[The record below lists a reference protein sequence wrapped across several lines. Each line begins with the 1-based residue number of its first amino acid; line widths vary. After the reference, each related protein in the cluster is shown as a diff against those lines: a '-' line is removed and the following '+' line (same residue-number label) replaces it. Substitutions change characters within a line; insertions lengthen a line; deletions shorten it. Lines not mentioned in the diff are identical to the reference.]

1 MLTQSKLARATEWE
15 AAMSTLS
22 FIYMGNTKFSRRE
35 PLSANLLATASVVN
49 ASTRSLCA
57 WSNTRSSK
65 WSSDMVERKAVNVR
79 SSLENMRSGLAVETG
94 SVARIFSSMWM
105 FGIVRIGQ
113 LLSASRALLGASSN
127 GLPRHLCCHKLY
139 SPLTTLSV
147 QVMKAAYFCTTFR
160 NAAMQCCTAVLS
172 CPFTV
177 NRLSLYTVVWLKFDI
192 VL

>member
-65 WSSDMVERKAVNVR
+65 RSSDMVERKAVNVR

-113 LLSASRALLGASSN
+113 LLSASRALLGASSRTQPSLALHAF
-127 GLPRHLCCHKLY
+127 G
-139 SPLTTLSV
+139 TL
-147 QVMKAAYFCTTFR
+147 R